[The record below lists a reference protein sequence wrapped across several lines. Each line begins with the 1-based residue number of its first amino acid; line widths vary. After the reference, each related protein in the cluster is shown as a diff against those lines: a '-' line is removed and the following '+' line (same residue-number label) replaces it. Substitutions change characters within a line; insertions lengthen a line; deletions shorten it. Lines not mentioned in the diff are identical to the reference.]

1 MTGLCLFCQILSRQL
16 SNLDNWCNTR
26 RMSALS
32 LAQFDPP
39 PSSRSSSQE
48 KVKSALDVW
57 ASLLHHRAAGGGGW
71 PLLGDCLERVSDTGP
86 LLPSRHTIKEAEED
100 GPCAT
105 RVPVVDE
112 ACDQRT
118 LLVSACVHAS
128 LNRRE
133 CPRSLKAF
141 LLLRHP
147 REGRFQPPRSLAHF
161 DEGEA
166 ALKFVRAWPEGQAM
180 VGRLACSRT
189 NSEAARLLRSLYSR
203 LIQDLESDLGGF

>member
-1 MTGLCLFCQILSRQL
+1 
-16 SNLDNWCNTR
+16 
-26 RMSALS
+26 MSAL
-32 LAQFDPP
+32 LLDQFDSPRP
-39 PSSRSSSQE
+39 SRSTCQE
-48 KVKSALDVW
+48 KVKTALDVW

-71 PLLGDCLERVSDTGP
+71 PLLGDCLERVNDPSP
-86 LLPSRHTIKEAEED
+86 LPPSRRSLKETDEE

-133 CPRSLKAF
+133 CPRYLKAF

-147 REGRFQPPRSLAHF
+147 REGRFQPPRCLAHLE
-161 DEGEA
+161 EGEA
-166 ALKFVRAWPEGQAM
+166 AARFVREWAEGQAM

-189 NSEAARLLRSLYSR
+189 NSEAARLLKSLYTR
-203 LIQDLESDLGGF
+203 LIQDLEEDLAGF